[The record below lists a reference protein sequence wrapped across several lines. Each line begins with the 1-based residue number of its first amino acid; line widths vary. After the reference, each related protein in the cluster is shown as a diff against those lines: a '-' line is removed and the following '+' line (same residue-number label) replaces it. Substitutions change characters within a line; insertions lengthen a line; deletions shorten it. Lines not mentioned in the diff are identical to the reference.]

1 MQANTMTMSAATTT
15 ATLAGASATLAGA
28 VWPATA
34 GQAEWGRRVVLVIGG
49 SLLLALSARLKI
61 PLGAVPFTMQTF
73 VVLVLGMVYGPRLA
87 AATLLAYFGE
97 GALGLPVFAGGGGLA
112 YFTGPTAGFLLA
124 FLPAAALL
132 GALAERGWGRTF
144 ATTVAA
150 MLLGTA
156 VIFAGGLAWLG
167 HLIGLQKALAVGF
180 LPFIASESA
189 KILLAALALPACWRL
204 LRGRARGRGE

>member
-1 MQANTMTMSAATTT
+1 MQANTMTM
-15 ATLAGASATLAGA
+15 TLAGA
-28 VWPATA
+28 VWPASA
-34 GQAEWGRRVVLVIGG
+34 GQTEWVRRAVLVLGG
-49 SLLLALSARLKI
+49 AALLALSARLKI

-87 AATLLAYFGE
+87 AATLAAYLGE

-112 YFTGPTAGFLLA
+112 YLTGPTAGFLLA

-144 ATTVAA
+144 VTTIAA

-167 HLIGLQKALAVGF
+167 HLVGMEKALAVGF
-180 LPFIASESA
+180 IPFIASESA
-189 KILLAALALPACWRL
+189 KIILAALVMPACWRMI
-204 LRGRARGRGE
+204 RGRGK